1 MSRPFLFACAV
12 VLCFA
17 LPVCAAAAPVRAAT
31 DGAGRRVE
39 LPDRPVRVV
48 ALTPSLTEMAYS
60 IGAGDAIVGVTDHT
74 DYPSDARG
82 KPSVGGMVDP
92 SIERIVALRPD
103 LVLATLESNRPAV
116 IDALQRLGIPVFVIR
131 PQGLEGILQAVEQIG
146 VALNRVTDAR
156 TAVDRLRARR
166 QDVARRVMRLPKPRV
181 FVLIWPDPVATVG
194 RHSFIAEAIEA
205 AGAICVTRDL
215 PQQWPRVSLEEVVRL
230 APDTLV
236 LIANGHPT
244 LSIDELK
251 TRPGWNRVP
260 AVIANRFIEID
271 ARLEHSSPVVF
282 DAVETLARMLHPE
295 AFQKR

>member
-1 MSRPFLFACAV
+1 MIRTLAIVSAV
-12 VLCFA
+12 VIGLTSAVFA
-17 LPVCAAAAPVRAAT
+17 GEAATRPLT
-31 DGAGRRVE
+31 DGAGRRVGV
-39 LPDRPVRVV
+39 PDTPLRVV
-48 ALTPSLTEMAYS
+48 ALTPSLTEMVYS
-60 IGAGDAIVGVTDHT
+60 IGAGDTIVGVTDHT
-74 DYPSDARG
+74 DYPSEARA

-103 LVLATLESNRPAV
+103 LVLATLESNRATS

-131 PQGLEGILQAVEQIG
+131 PEGLDGILQAVEQIG
-146 VALNRVTDAR
+146 LALNRLQSAR
-156 TAVDRLRARR
+156 MAVEKLRARR
-166 QDVARRVMRLPKPRV
+166 RGVAGRVAGLPKPRV

-194 RHSFIAEAIEA
+194 RHSFIAEAVET
-205 AGAICVTRDL
+205 AGADCVTSDL

-230 APDTLV
+230 APDTIV

-282 DAVETLARMLHPE
+282 DAIEDLARKLHPD
-295 AFQKR
+295 AFRKR

>member
-1 MSRPFLFACAV
+1 MIRPFLLAPV

-17 LPVCAAAAPVRAAT
+17 LPVCAAAAPVRMVT
-31 DGAGRRVE
+31 DGTGRRVE
-39 LPDRPVRVV
+39 LPDKPMRVV
-48 ALTPSLTEMAYS
+48 ALTPSLTEMAYTL
-60 IGAGDAIVGVTDHT
+60 GAGDTIVGVTDHT
-74 DYPSDARG
+74 DYPSDARR
-82 KPSVGGMVDP
+82 KPSIGGMVDP

-103 LVLATLESNRPAV
+103 LVLATFESNRPAV
-116 IDALQRLGIPVFVIR
+116 IDALQRLGLPVFVIR
-131 PQGLEGILQAVEQIG
+131 PEGLDGILQAVEQIG

-156 TAVDRLRARR
+156 TAVDRLRGRR
-166 QDVARRVMRLPKPRV
+166 QEVARRVMGLPKPRV

-215 PQQWPRVSLEEVVRL
+215 PQEWPRVSLEEVVRL

-282 DAVETLARMLHPE
+282 DAVETLARTLHPE
-295 AFQKR
+295 AFPKR